1 MPLVPDRSTVAPMT
15 TAALTS
21 SLRRAAARIT
31 SSPIPAAVRTATT
44 GPSSAGIPTVRTVRW
59 A

>member
-1 MPLVPDRSTVAPMT
+1 MPAGRGQGRLRTMT

-21 SLRRAAARIT
+21 SLRRAAARII

-44 GPSSAGIPTVRTVRW
+44 GPSSAGIPSPQRVRW

>member
-1 MPLVPDRSTVAPMT
+1 MLHTMT

-21 SLRRAAARIT
+21 SLRRAAARIS
-31 SSPIPAAVRTATT
+31 SSPIPAAVRTAAT
-44 GPSSAGIPTVRTVRW
+44 GPSSAGIPTVPTVRW